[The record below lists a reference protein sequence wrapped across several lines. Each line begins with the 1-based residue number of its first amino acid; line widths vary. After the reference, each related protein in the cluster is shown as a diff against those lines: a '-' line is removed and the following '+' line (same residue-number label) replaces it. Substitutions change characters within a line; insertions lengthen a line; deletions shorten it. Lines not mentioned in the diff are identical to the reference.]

1 MMRESVHMGLLSATI
16 SATKGMLQ
24 DQWRD
29 YFYCESLSSDV
40 LITRGVNKRGS
51 KKKDSEN
58 IISNGSIIA
67 VNDGQAMVIVEQG
80 QVVEFCAEP
89 GEFIYDMSSEPSIF
103 YGDLQ
108 SNIAESFKNLGRRI
122 AFGGKAGKDQRV
134 YFFNT
139 KEITGNKYGTPTPVP
154 FRVVDTNIGLDV
166 DIAIRCNGEFS
177 YRITDPILFYTNVAG
192 NVTREFR
199 RTEIESQL
207 KTELLTALQPAFAK
221 ISSMGIRYSALP
233 GHTMELAKAL
243 NEVLSEQWG
252 EMRGIRIAA
261 FGVNA
266 VKASEEDEKMIKDLQ
281 RTAVLRNPN
290 MAAATMVD
298 AQSEAMKHAAQNE
311 GGAMMG
317 FAGLNMAQQAGGMN
331 ANQLF
336 QMGEQQQ
343 AQQTNTQQATN
354 QGWKCSCGATN
365 TGKFCSE
372 CGSPKPEPKA
382 QDGWVCSCGTENKG
396 KFCSDCGKP
405 RPEQDVKCTKCGF
418 EPEGKIPKFCPE
430 CGNAF

>member
-1 MMRESVHMGLLSATI
+1 MGLLSATM

-29 YFYCESLSSDV
+29 YFHSESMPSDI

-80 QVVEFCAEP
+80 QIVEFCAEP
-89 GEFIYDMSSEPSIF
+89 GEFVYDMSTEPSIF

-108 SNIAESFKNLGRRI
+108 SNIVESFKSLGRRI

-139 KEITGNKYGTPTPVP
+139 KEITGNKYGTPAPVP

-166 DIAIRCNGEFS
+166 DIAIRCNGEYS
-177 YRITDPILFYTNVAG
+177 YKVVDPILFYTNVAG

-199 RTEIESQL
+199 RSEIDSQL

-221 ISSMGIRYSALP
+221 ISAMGIRYSALP
-233 GHTMELAKAL
+233 GHTMELAQAL
-243 NEVLSEQWG
+243 NEVLSEKWG
-252 EMRGIRIAA
+252 QMRGLRIVS

-266 VKASEEDEKMIKDLQ
+266 VKASEEDENMIKNLQ
-281 RTAVLRNPN
+281 RTAVFRNAN

-298 AQSEAMKHAAQNE
+298 AQSEAMKSAGKNE

-317 FAGLNMAQQAGGMN
+317 FAGLNMAQQAGGLN
-331 ANQLF
+331 AQQLF

-343 AQQTNTQQATN
+343 AQSQQQTQASEN
-354 QGWKCSCGATN
+354 AGWKCTCGATN

-372 CGSPKPEPKA
+372 CGTAKPEPKA
-382 QDGWVCSCGTENKG
+382 ADGWVCSCGTENKG

-405 RPEQDVKCTKCGF
+405 KPVDDVKCTKCGF
-418 EPEGKIPKFCPE
+418 EPEGTVPKFCPE
-430 CGNAF
+430 CGTPFNR